1 MALQSQLFGGDPKLE
16 AAAVSDPAHIFPGAR
31 GPHVGK
37 IQLALIRID
46 GVAITQDSVYG
57 PATAAAVRAFKQKR
71 QILNFQGK
79 IDDIVGKK
87 TMSAL
92 DEGMLGKEKDGGGE
106 PTQPFDLVR
115 LINEFAVLLQPVQR
129 ESFLGPA
136 NLLVSRSAIVG
147 GGTNAAV
154 GAIPIVIIVLF
165 IIILFMIALTAQS
178 QNPATKQMGREW
190 ERRLARLREQIRG
203 KPIEVQTAKTLEETR
218 QMGRDVVENAETQR
232 QKCLDRLS
240 PEKLRECEGDLAK
253 LEAAIE
259 SLKRAVKAVLVK
271 GRRGSDEL
279 SIMSAIGRAAQAVF
293 AASRAAAQCTG
304 CDNMVL

>member
-16 AAAVSDPAHIFPGAR
+16 AAAVSDPAHIFPGVR

-37 IQLALIRID
+37 IQQALIQID
-46 GVAITQDSVYG
+46 GAAITQDSVYG

-71 QILNFQGK
+71 QIFNVQGK

-92 DEGMLGKEKDGGGE
+92 DEGMLAKEKGGGGE
-106 PTQPFDLVR
+106 PRQPIDLLR

-129 ESFLGPA
+129 GSFLGQA
-136 NLLVSRSAIVG
+136 NSLVSRSAIVG
-147 GGTNAAV
+147 GGTNAI
-154 GAIPIVIIVLF
+154 AIPIVIIALF
-165 IIILFMIALTAQS
+165 IIILFMIMLTAQS
-178 QNPATKQMGREW
+178 QNPSTKQMGREW
-190 ERRLARLREQIRG
+190 ERRFARLREQIRG

-218 QMGRDVVENAETQR
+218 QMGRDVAKNAEVER

-240 PEKLRECEGDLAK
+240 PEKLRDCADALRK
-253 LEAAIE
+253 LEDAIQ
-259 SLKRAVKAVLVK
+259 SLKRASEAVLVI
-271 GRRGSDEL
+271 GQRGSDSL

-293 AASRAAAQCTG
+293 AASRAAAECTG

>member
-37 IQLALIRID
+37 IQQALIQID
-46 GVAITQDSVYG
+46 GAAITQDSVYG

-92 DEGMLGKEKDGGGE
+92 DEGMLAKEKGGGSE
-106 PTQPFDLVR
+106 PRQPIDLVR

-129 ESFLGPA
+129 GSFLGQA
-136 NLLVSRSAIVG
+136 NSLVSRSAIVG
-147 GGTNAAV
+147 GGTDANV
-154 GAIPIVIIVLF
+154 GAIPIAIIAIF
-165 IIILFMIALTAQS
+165 IIILFMIALTTLS

-190 ERRLARLREQIRG
+190 ERRFARLREQIRG

-218 QMGRDVVENAETQR
+218 QMGKDVVENARAER

-240 PEKLRECEGDLAK
+240 PEKLAKCADALRK
-253 LEAAIE
+253 LEEAIQ
-259 SLKRAVKAVLVK
+259 SLIRAVGAVLVI
-271 GRRGSDEL
+271 GQRGSDRA
-279 SIMSAIGRAAQAVF
+279 SIMAGIGRAAQAVF
-293 AASRAAAQCTG
+293 EASRAAAQCTG